1 MIAGRILGWLMICDP
16 RTDRSRDRAGD
27 RRESRIPDQ
36 QPALTQW
43 NRLPYGA
50 HSPRRQIESMTQLRD
65 ILQDGANLTG
75 PTQRGQR
82 LREAIDAFNR
92 MERALVDEPGK
103 PRNRL
108 EHGR

>member
-1 MIAGRILGWLMICDP
+1 
-16 RTDRSRDRAGD
+16 
-27 RRESRIPDQ
+27 
-36 QPALTQW
+36 
-43 NRLPYGA
+43 
-50 HSPRRQIESMTQLRD
+50 MTQLRD